1 MLLQNHLLFMSIQQG
16 CVIVLIN
23 ACRGLKPPFMPQDI
37 WDNFNLWSTE
47 RTGALTQAAGGL

>member
-1 MLLQNHLLFMSIQQG
+1 MYTKPLDLKKKSKQGG

-23 ACRGLKPPFMPQDI
+23 ACRGLKFPFTPQDI

-47 RTGALTQAAGGL
+47 RTGALT

>member
-1 MLLQNHLLFMSIQQG
+1 MRIQQA

-23 ACRGLKPPFMPQDI
+23 ACEGLKLPFMPQDI

-47 RTGALTQAAGGL
+47 RTGSLTQAAGGL